1 MADHLAPSA
10 VSMATAGK
18 LRQDDGA
25 RSCGPASS
33 ICNLS
38 PRGALREVS
47 KP

>member
-10 VSMATAGK
+10 GSMATTGQ
-18 LRQDDGA
+18 LRQEEGA
-25 RSCGPASS
+25 RSSGPASS

-38 PRGALREVS
+38 PRGALYEVS